1 MPVIKTPAGWL
12 RALAAL
18 MLLGLLGACATVPP
32 PTDLM
37 DKAQTAIQQASEGAA
52 EQNAPLELK
61 FAREKYAAAQSAI
74 QKEDYKEA
82 RQLAQEAIANA
93 ELSSAKSAA
102 ADARAAAREARDEV
116 EALRKELEQAKEG
129 Q

>member
-1 MPVIKTPAGWL
+1 MPVKELPAG
-12 RALAAL
+12 RPRTLAAL
-18 MLLGLLGACATVPP
+18 TLLGLLAGCATMPP

-37 DKAQTAIQQASEGAA
+37 GKAQAAIEQASQGAA

-61 FAREKYAAAQSAI
+61 FAREKYAAAQSAM
-74 QKEDYKEA
+74 QKENYEQA
-82 RQLAQEAIANA
+82 RWLAQEAIANA

-102 ADARAAAREARDEV
+102 AEARAAARKARDEV